1 MKKIYVSLLAGLM
14 LGFTSCADTFL
25 DLEPLDQRTDVI
37 YFGKAA
43 DFKDYASSF
52 YGQLLGWRTPYGSFS
67 IYNYMDS
74 SSDLSSNFLASSD
87 LGRGTIVVSLKDDRW
102 DKCYNYI
109 RTVNILLN
117 KAETYS
123 GNKDEIAQYVSE
135 AYFFRAYNY
144 FI

>member
-52 YGQLLGWRTPYGSFS
+52 YGQL
-67 IYNYMDS
+67 
-74 SSDLSSNFLASSD
+74 
-87 LGRGTIVVSLKDDRW
+87 
-102 DKCYNYI
+102 
-109 RTVNILLN
+109 
-117 KAETYS
+117 
-123 GNKDEIAQYVSE
+123 
-135 AYFFRAYNY
+135 
-144 FI
+144 